1 MSERRNAVPLNTI
14 EACLGVIEARG
25 VTIATLT
32 RERDEAR
39 AEVER
44 LRLYAKE
51 FTVFGPS
58 CPGCMHSPAMAHEP
72 DCDVLPYV
80 KNGEERGAAS
90 ERAAIVAMLEEDLGA
105 LSGDDASDAC
115 KAFAATLRGVANR
128 ITRLDHHRDGGGE

>member
-44 LRLYAKE
+44 IAKLIAQATDVYTNKCKASVAMRDDNITHMHQGRL
-51 FTVFGPS
+51 
-58 CPGCMHSPAMAHEP
+58 
-72 DCDVLPYV
+72 DVLGWLQ
-80 KNGEERGAAS
+80 K
-90 ERAAIVAMLEEDLGA
+90 
-105 LSGDDASDAC
+105 
-115 KAFAATLRGVANR
+115 K
-128 ITRLDHHRDGGGE
+128 LDHHRDGGTP

>member
-39 AEVER
+39 AMLAESKASLDRVGPIADEC
-44 LRLYAKE
+44 LQIAK
-51 FTVFGPS
+51 T
-58 CPGCMHSPAMAHEP
+58 MA
-72 DCDVLPYV
+72 
-80 KNGEERGAAS
+80 GSREEAAAS
-90 ERAAIVAMLEEDLGA
+90 ERAKIVLYLTGRQYAA
-105 LSGDDASDAC
+105 HRGDDAARARAFDDA
-115 KAFAATLRGVANR
+115 ARA